1 MDYYEY
7 MRRIVILIFLFL
19 AASAFAQN
27 KVSGVVYLKSDG
39 NPLAGV
45 IVKDNESYNH
55 SLTNLN
61 GEFIIDVSVPQTTL
75 TLSGLGLKD
84 LIIEVKG
91 KADLGRLQ
99 MESDVYTLSDAIVTS
114 SISTERVTPVSASTI
129 TGHYIQ
135 ERLGSKE
142 FTEI

>member
-1 MDYYEY
+1 MDFYEY

-27 KVSGVVYLKSDG
+27 KVSGVVYLNSDG

-61 GEFIIDVSVPQTTL
+61 GEFIIDVSVP
-75 TLSGLGLKD
+75 
-84 LIIEVKG
+84 
-91 KADLGRLQ
+91 
-99 MESDVYTLSDAIVTS
+99 
-114 SISTERVTPVSASTI
+114 
-129 TGHYIQ
+129 
-135 ERLGSKE
+135 
-142 FTEI
+142 